1 MIINRLIVKHWRNFR
16 QVDVRLRER
25 QFIVGPNASGK
36 SNLLDIFRFLR
47 DIAKSEGGGFQK
59 AISTR
64 GGISKI
70 RSLSV
75 DRDAEVGIEIHL
87 ADHSDAPAKW
97 QYGLGFRQENKENCQ
112 PYLTYERVWKKGEL
126 LIDRPDAED
135 KADPERLTQTYLE
148 HTAVNVKFREVARF
162 LRNVTY
168 LHLVPQ
174 FLRFSDSLQGKVI
187 EEDPFGQ
194 VLLERI
200 ANIDEET
207 RRARLKKIEMAL
219 KIAVPQFEE
228 LAFIRDEQTGT
239 AHLQARYAD
248 WLPNA
253 GWQREDQFSDGTL
266 RLIGLF
272 WALLEENAVVL
283 LEEPELS
290 LNLGIVS
297 KFAPMIAG
305 MQLNRSSQVFVST
318 HSDRLLSDPGI
329 DGTEALLLTPGEGS
343 TTVETAADVDV
354 VKHFLK
360 AGFTVGEMALSGM
373 HPKHVWK
380 LGLLE

>member
-36 SNLLDIFRFLR
+36 SNLLDTFRFLR
-47 DIAKSEGGGFQK
+47 DIAKSEGGGLQK

-64 GGISKI
+64 GDISKI

-75 DRDAEVGIEIHL
+75 DRDAEVAIEIHL
-87 ADHSDAPAKW
+87 ADHADASAKW
-97 QYGLGFRQENKENCQ
+97 RYGLGFRQGTGKNCQ
-112 PYLTYERVWKKGEL
+112 PYLTYERVWQKDEL

-148 HTAVNVKFREVARF
+148 HTAVNVKFREIARF

-194 VLLERI
+194 VLLERV

-207 RRARLKKIEMAL
+207 RRARLKRIEMAL

-228 LAFIRDEQTGT
+228 LAFIRDEHTGHP
-239 AHLQARYAD
+239 HLQARCAG
-248 WLPNA
+248 WLPSA

-272 WALLEENAVVL
+272 WALLEENTVIL

-305 MQLNRSSQVFVST
+305 MQLDRNSQVFVST
-318 HSDRLLSDPGI
+318 HSDRFLLEPGI
-329 DGTEALLLTPGEGS
+329 DGTEVLLLTPGEKS
-343 TTVETAADVDV
+343 TTVKTSSDIDV
-354 VKHFLK
+354 VRQFLE
-360 AGFTVGEMALSGM
+360 AGLTVGDIVLPRTD
-373 HPKHVWK
+373 PKHVRK
-380 LGLLE
+380 LGLLK

>member
-1 MIINRLIVKHWRNFR
+1 MIISRLIVKNWRNF
-16 QVDVRLRER
+16 QHIDVQLQER

-36 SNLLDIFRFLR
+36 SNLLDLFRFLH
-47 DIAKSEGGGFQK
+47 DIAKTEGGGFQK
-59 AISTR
+59 AVSTR
-64 GGISKI
+64 GGIPKI

-75 DRDAEVGIEIHL
+75 DREAEIAIEIHL
-87 ADHSDAPAKW
+87 ADHASASAKW
-97 QYGLGFRQENKENCQ
+97 RYGLGFRQENAENCQ

-126 LIDRPDAED
+126 LIDRPDSD
-135 KADPERLTQTYLE
+135 DTVDPERLTQTYLE
-148 HTAVNVKFREVARF
+148 HAAVNVKFREIARF

-174 FLRFSDSLQGKVI
+174 FLRFSDSFQGKII

-194 VLLERI
+194 AFLERI

-207 RRARLKKIEMAL
+207 RRVRLKKIEIAL
-219 KIAVPQFEE
+219 KIAVPQFKA
-228 LAFIRDEQTGT
+228 LAFIRDERTGKP
-239 AHLQARYAD
+239 HLQARYAD

-272 WALLEENAVVL
+272 WALLEEDAVIL

-297 KFAPMIAG
+297 KFASMIAG
-305 MQLNRSSQVFVST
+305 MQLNRGSQVLVST
-318 HSDRLLSDPGI
+318 HSDKLLSEPGI
-329 DGTEALLLTPGEGS
+329 DGTETLVLALTKEGTEVRIAS
-343 TTVETAADVDV
+343 DLDV
-354 VKHFLK
+354 VEHFLE
-360 AGFTVGEMALSGM
+360 AGFTVGEMVLSGM
-373 HPKHVWK
+373 HPEHAWK